1 MALVLRREVERSGL
15 PLHAHRPQ
23 FLVERV
29 PDVVLRLVRAVLQ
42 ACLKALELGRLVLDR
57 VRCAL
62 VKPRRPVIADA
73 DVRKHVARGDEV
85 AAGETEDLL
94 DLAVL
99 LVDRVHVAQLHRAE
113 AAGETE
119 ERIAVRKYAS
129 YGAIE
134 LDRLLDLPDALQ
146 PGIAE
151 LSLSSKAEIRVLRV
165 DRNPATG
172 CQDRRGSSEH
182 AAGRGERGNRL
193 SRLGRARAFCV
204 DHLRIELAVEL
215 HGADGVVAEYDLGL
229 GRGRDEERANG
240 YGDCI
245 PFHFSSSR
253 KAFPYEEHR
262 S

>member
-15 PLHAHRPQ
+15 PLHARRPQ

-57 VRCAL
+57 VRCAV

-99 LVDRVHVAQLHRAE
+99 LVDGVHVAQLHRAE
-113 AAGETE
+113 AAGEAE
-119 ERIAVRKYAS
+119 ERIAVRKHS
-129 YGAIE
+129 GAGIE

-146 PGIAE
+146 AGIAE
-151 LSLSSKAEIRVLRV
+151 LSLSPKAEIRVLRV
-165 DRNPATG
+165 DRDPATG
-172 CQDRRGSSEH
+172 GQDRRGSPEH
-182 AAGRGERGNRL
+182 AAGRRERGDRL
-193 SRLGRARAFCV
+193 SRLGRARAFRV
-204 DHLRIELAVEL
+204 DYLRIELAVEL
-215 HGADGVVAEYDLGL
+215 DGANGVVAHYDLGL

-240 YGDCI
+240 YGDC
-245 PFHFSSSR
+245 
-253 KAFPYEEHR
+253 
-262 S
+262 